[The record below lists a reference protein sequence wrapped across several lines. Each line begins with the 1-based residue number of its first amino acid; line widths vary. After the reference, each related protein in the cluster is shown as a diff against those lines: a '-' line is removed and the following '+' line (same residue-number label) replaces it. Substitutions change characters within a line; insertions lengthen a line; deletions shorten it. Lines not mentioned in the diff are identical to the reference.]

1 MQEKLKIGLIVKP
14 QGIKGELKVMPLT
27 DDITRFKKLKKV
39 YIDENLHRVSGVKI
53 AGNSVLLALSEI
65 TDRNTSESYR
75 GKYLSV
81 DREDAVR
88 LEEGRFFVTD
98 LIGLNVV
105 TEEGENQ
112 GEITEITEARTDI
125 VVMVKNG
132 KTARF
137 PFLKDLLVKV
147 DFDNNAFIVKS
158 QRLKEVTV
166 YED

>member
-65 TDRNTSESYR
+65 TDRNTSESCR

-112 GEITEITEARTDI
+112 GEITEITQARTDI